1 MDNETRHLD
10 QEAAR
15 AAGLPADG
23 TPAPGNA
30 PAATGNGGTPTTY
43 LPPVNSAPGTA
54 SGETP
59 RPSYAPPASGPTYT
73 PPAPSAVPAYTPPPA
88 PTNGL
93 PRLGNGAESLIP
105 LALVA
110 VGLLALFGG
119 FRFVFGAAIPLALGL
134 IFLYVSSQGPGR
146 LGFRIPGC
154 ILTGLGAGIVLDS
167 MGFGSGGFSALGL
180 GLGFVALWV
189 LDRAQW
195 WWLIPGAAVGLGGL
209 QSVWSGSGWTG
220 NWVFPLAL
228 IAFGAYLFSGRQWR
242 HRH

>member
-10 QEAAR
+10 QETAR

-23 TPAPGNA
+23 PSAP
-30 PAATGNGGTPTTY
+30 GNGGTPTTY
-43 LPPVNSAPGTA
+43 LPPVTNAATGSDA
-54 SGETP
+54 P
-59 RPSYAPPASGPTYT
+59 RPSYAPPAAGPTHT
-73 PPAPSAVPAYTPPPA
+73 PPAPGSVPAYTPPQPA
-88 PTNGL
+88 ANGQA
-93 PRLGNGAESLIP
+93 RRGGGSESLIP
-105 LALVA
+105 LALIA
-110 VGLLALFGG
+110 VGILALFGG
-119 FRFVFGAAIPLALGL
+119 FRWVFGAAIPLALGL
-134 IFLYVSSQGPGR
+134 IFLYVSNQGPGR

-167 MGFGSGGFSALGL
+167 MGFGSGGFAALGL

-220 NWVFPLAL
+220 NWFFPLAL
-228 IAFGAYLFSGRQWR
+228 IAFGAYLLSGRQWR
-242 HRH
+242 ARR